1 MKVGNQH
8 DAEDVAQE
16 TVISMYRFIG
26 KLKSPEAVDVWVNS
40 IVRSRCMDLL
50 RKQAPQRQEL
60 DIDDELIDIPE
71 DDDRDFLPEAFAED
85 EALRSQLMEA
95 VMQLPDKAREVIT
108 LYYYEGLSYK
118 EIAKVTGTKMAT
130 VSTNLIHARNT
141 LKKKLMASDKDMG
154 PASSAGTKGDAYS
167 APASD
172 STLASDSVPALDA
185 GPTGSISSKFAG
197 VAATSTV
204 MGRALHAEALTVLP
218 DAKIALLEEKVIGA
232 VHAQPVPKHV
242 SKTVS
247 TAKGAIAIAAGAAI
261 VLGSVFFA
269 GGFNEIPI
277 DSEPVAVVAPVTPVV
292 PDTPAVAQEI
302 IFTDG
307 DCECGHINPKG
318 FDVTGIPE
326 GASDIFFSVFAEGD
340 ETALISDVNEV
351 EVSSE
356 LAKLSSEK
364 QDGSYLLVCTY
375 KNINGKEVR
384 LKRVFVVG
392 NYAGDS
398 ETGVAAKTVSVE

>member
-26 KLKSPEAVDVWVNS
+26 KLKSPEAVDVWINS

-50 RKQAPQRQEL
+50 RKRAPQRQEL

-141 LKKKLMASDKDMG
+141 LKKKL
-154 PASSAGTKGDAYS
+154 TKGDK
-167 APASD
+167 D
-172 STLASDSVPALDA
+172 INT
-185 GPTGSISSKFAG
+185 TGMFAG

-292 PDTPAVAQEI
+292 PDTPAAQEI

-307 DCECGHINPKG
+307 DCECGHINPQG

-326 GASDIFFSVFAEGD
+326 GASDIIFSVFAEGD
-340 ETALISDVNEV
+340 ETALISDGNEV

-375 KNINGKEVR
+375 KNINGKEVN
-384 LKRVFVVG
+384 LKRVFIVG